1 MKSLLLALLIS
12 ASLCAPALARK
23 KVAAS
28 HLSDFGEVIRT
39 YGYVCNSCTEGYFN
53 GRGNRGLDF
62 EIICDDYLFVYR
74 VIARP
79 DGGFTVT
86 PK

>member
-12 ASLCAPALARK
+12 ASLCAPALARQ

-39 YGYVCNSCTEGYFN
+39 YGYAV
-53 GRGNRGLDF
+53 
-62 EIICDDYLFVYR
+62 
-74 VIARP
+74 
-79 DGGFTVT
+79 
-86 PK
+86 K